1 MEVSEHQLAA
11 AVAQYEK
18 HREAMRKYYLK
29 NKEKILE
36 RNRQWYWNNLEKA
49 REKGVQ
55 KYRASKEKKEAEP
68 EVKVT
73 VRKNR
78 RKSMTP
84 EEFSMLGENELK
96 HSSLL

>member
-1 MEVSEHQLAA
+1 MEVSQHEVAA
-11 AVAQYEK
+11 AVAQYER
-18 HREAMRKYYLK
+18 HREAMKRYYQK

-36 RNRQWYWNNLEKA
+36 RNRRWYWDNLEKA

-55 KYRASKEKKEAEP
+55 KYRASKAKKEAEP
-68 EVKVT
+68 EVKVM

-84 EEFSMLGENELK
+84 EEFSTLGKNELK
-96 HSSLL
+96 HL